1 MKKFINT
8 TSIITF
14 AVTLLI
20 DAAVAWLA
28 YFAVEKVMEKV
39 SFVSVIFLCALIIA
53 VFVVIKMTIDLFK
66 VGVEFNDEDF
76 VFNAF
81 DCDNTF
87 KYNEVKQISIEK
99 DEKISFVKNFTDRY
113 GYMSLEMN
121 DGKIHTIT
129 LGLISMR
136 KLKAIKEQIEMR
148 MKK

>member
-76 VFNAF
+76 VFNAL